1 MTVLASILVFV
12 GFKLCRPRVWLKVA
26 NIGMEQLF
34 VFTVTL
40 SAPSDVPVTVNYGT
54 ADRTAKAGEDY
65 TAQTGSI
72 TFAPGE
78 TTKTI
83 SIVVKGDKK
92 KENNEYFVIN
102 LTGAVGAYLLDGEG
116 LGTILDDDRR

>member
-1 MTVLASILVFV
+1 MARKEGHSGTT
-12 GFKLCRPRVWLKVA
+12 
-26 NIGMEQLF
+26 LF

-40 SAPSDVPVTVNYGT
+40 SAPSDAPVTVDFGT

-65 TAQTGSI
+65 AAQSGTL

-92 KENNEYFVIN
+92 KESDEHFVIN
-102 LTGAVGAYLLDGEG
+102 LSAAVGAFLMDAQG
-116 LGTILDDDRR
+116 LGVIEDDDRR